1 MEANERNDCPA
12 AGVAVRA
19 AAAQSQDAPAG
30 LGDRAEEKRVLLQPG
45 HGAGEGA
52 GPGERDE
59 RGLTELAPFSVK
71 RCRQFIYWR

>member
-1 MEANERNDCPA
+1 MEINEINDRLA

-45 HGAGEGA
+45 HGAGEGER
-52 GPGERDE
+52 PGEGD
-59 RGLTELAPFSVK
+59 LVSTV
-71 RCRQFIYWR
+71 FIQVLQVAVFF